1 MFSLGLILLAVCV
14 IICTLGLLGYYGN
27 GKANNRILAIWW
39 VIFIIGLY
47 LIYNK

>member
-1 MFSLGLILLAVCV
+1 MFTLGLILLAVCV

-27 GKANNRILAIWW
+27 GNSDKAILAVWW